1 MSAITPVSPDV
12 SQPHADDTELLRAY
26 LTGREV
32 PCPQCGYNLR
42 DLTGN
47 RCPECGEELTLRLQ
61 LSEPKQAAALAGL
74 IALSAGAGMNA
85 LLLGY
90 AFIINVFYK
99 MNGFGLDRFIVINS
113 VGLLALG
120 SLIASWLRYWRY
132 IRRLGVIRRWVLV
145 AACAALSLADLV
157 IFAKVIR

>member
-1 MSAITPVSPDV
+1 
-12 SQPHADDTELLRAY
+12 
-26 LTGREV
+26 
-32 PCPQCGYNLR
+32 
-42 DLTGN
+42 
-47 RCPECGEELTLRLQ
+47 